1 MLKSFGGA
9 GLLHVISLG
18 LVLFGTWLL
27 MSGIF
32 TPLLIGLGAA
42 SCILVLIIATRM
54 DIVDHESTPVH
65 LTWRSPLYLLWL
77 TWEIVKANIDVARVV
92 LDPRLPISPK
102 LVHVK
107 PTQKT
112 DLALVIFANS
122 ITLTPGTISV
132 DVDHGDILVHAIT
145 RDAAAGLEDGEM
157 DRRVT
162 KVAGEDG

>member
-1 MLKSFGGA
+1 MLKVFGGA
-9 GLLHVISLG
+9 VLLHVISLG

-27 MSGIF
+27 MSGIL
-32 TPLLIGLGAA
+32 TPLMIGFGVA
-42 SCILVLIIATRM
+42 SCVLVLIIVTRM
-54 DIVDHESTPVH
+54 DIVDHESIPIR
-65 LTWRSPLYLLWL
+65 LTWRSPLYWMWL

-92 LDPRLPISPK
+92 LSPSLPISPT
-102 LVHVK
+102 LIHVT

-112 DLALVIFANS
+112 DLALVMFANS

-132 DVDHGDILVHAIT
+132 NVDEGDILVHAIT

-162 KVAGEDG
+162 QVAGEDS